1 MEGMTRREIFR
12 LVKNYICVSADGYLG
27 DFSYR
32 THGEFY
38 PEFCE
43 LDIDPNEYE
52 GSTRKR
58 FETIIASSPPSVQ
71 ARIIRGILKKYPPQE
86 GSELRTQELHEEFM
100 QVAARLDGISP
111 VATPSTSYTSAIV
124 ERTLADAESLVG
136 SNGATSGV
144 DRIHTAMHG
153 YMRAV
158 CDAEGIPYSRDATI
172 NALFGLI
179 RTQHPAFATPGPRAQ
194 DINQILR
201 AMNSMMDVLN
211 PIRNQASAAHP
222 NENLLGAAEAML
234 VINITRTMLHYI
246 DAKLT
251 AE

>member
-1 MEGMTRREIFR
+1 MTRREIIR
-12 LVKNYICVSADGYLG
+12 LVNNYIGVTDGYLG

-32 THGEFY
+32 THENFY

-43 LDIDPNEYE
+43 VDIDPRQYE

-58 FETIIASSPPSVQ
+58 FETILASSPPSVQ

-86 GSELRTQELHEEFM
+86 GNEMRTQALYEEFM
-100 QVAARLDGISP
+100 QVAARLDGVSP
-111 VATPSTSYTSAIV
+111 VATPSTTYTSAIV
-124 ERTLADAESLVG
+124 ERTLGDAEALIES
-136 SNGATSGV
+136 SGATSSV

-158 CDAEGIPYSRDATI
+158 CDAESIPYSRDATI
-172 NALFGLI
+172 NALFTLI
-179 RTQHPAFATPGPRAQ
+179 RTRHRAFQTPGPRAQ
-194 DINQILR
+194 DIEKILR

-211 PIRNQASAAHP
+211 PIRNHASAAHP
-222 NENLLGAAEAML
+222 NENLLEPAEAML

-246 DAKLT
+246 DAKLSG
-251 AE
+251 E